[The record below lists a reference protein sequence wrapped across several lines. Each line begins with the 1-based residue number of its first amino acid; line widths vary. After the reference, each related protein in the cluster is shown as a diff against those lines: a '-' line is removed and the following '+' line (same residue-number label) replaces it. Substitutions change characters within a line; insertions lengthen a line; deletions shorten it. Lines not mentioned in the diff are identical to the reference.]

1 MTNDSLV
8 PRRLV
13 LRGLSLVCVAVLT
26 LGAVGCGANSKKASP
41 TVNLKF
47 RPTSQMKMGTF
58 AGDLPDTTVHVGQ
71 VTDAR
76 DNKDQIG
83 ENVEEKAPVA
93 VFAGSEPTEF
103 VQQTLNDLLSRA
115 GLKTNAGQDQADRVL
130 AADLHRFWTQ
140 ESNTYEAEVRATV
153 TVNDKGGRQLWKGT
167 INGTAERFGKSLSP
181 ENYQEVFSD
190 AMVNMVQDLLNNPG
204 FRASLKKDA
213 KPANP

>member
-1 MTNDSLV
+1 MTNVSL
-8 PRRLV
+8 PARRLA
-13 LRGLSLVCVAVLT
+13 LHGLSLVCVAALA

-58 AGDLPDTTVHVGQ
+58 AGEIPDTTVNVGP

-83 ENVEEKAPVA
+83 ENVEEKTPVA
-93 VFAGSEPTEF
+93 VFAASDPTEF
-103 VQQTLNDLLSRA
+103 VGQTLKDLLSRA
-115 GLKTNAGQDQADRVL
+115 GLKLNDNKDQADRVL